1 MEKSIFVENP
11 EVFESYL
18 KASNIEWSSQQR
30 NASNLLNLRWIY
42 QKRLDQINRHENKI
56 KIKMRVL
63 VLIFPIKPNM
73 QVLWSNEKQ
82 AHVIKNI
89 FKPK

>member
-1 MEKSIFVENP
+1 MENP
-11 EVFESYL
+11 EAFESYL

-30 NASNLLNLRWIY
+30 NASNSLNLRWIY
-42 QKRLDQINRHENKI
+42 QKRLDQINRDMKI
-56 KIKMRVL
+56 KTRVL